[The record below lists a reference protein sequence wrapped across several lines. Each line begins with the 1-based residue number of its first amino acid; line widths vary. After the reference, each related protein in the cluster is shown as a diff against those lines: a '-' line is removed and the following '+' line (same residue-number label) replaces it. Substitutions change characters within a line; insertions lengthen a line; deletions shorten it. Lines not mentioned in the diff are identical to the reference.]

1 MGHSDDRNEN
11 RILNRRD
18 CERKK
23 PEGKF
28 RRRERET
35 KIELEAK
42 VYQKPT

>member
-1 MGHSDDRNEN
+1 MGHSDERNGN
-11 RILNRRD
+11 RILNRSD

-23 PEGKF
+23 QEGKF
-28 RRRERET
+28 RERERET